1 MLATNL
7 LSRGLLLFWTLWFSL
22 VFASNLADGLQQ
34 TQLLP
39 EDGPFASGNFELI
52 AQSVGV
58 YGLSEATAGALFC
71 GVLLLELCAAIL
83 FWRAFLDPGRVA
95 GNGKVHQAFC
105 VALALFGGFLLAD
118 ELFLVYRHLP
128 GVGSTHFLVLCAL
141 LLSLLLAERAPS

>member
-39 EDGPFASGNFELI
+39 EDGPFASGNF
-52 AQSVGV
+52 
-58 YGLSEATAGALFC
+58 LSEATAGALFC
-71 GVLLLELCAAIL
+71 GVLLLELGTAIL

-128 GVGSTHFLVLCAL
+128 GMGSTHFLVLCAL